1 MKRRDL
7 ITVLG
12 GTAAIWTLAARAQQ
26 ARGRLY
32 KVGYL
37 GPASPEPHLIKAF
50 EYGLQTLG
58 YRLGENV
65 VVEYRFANQD
75 LERLPTLAA
84 ELVRLGVDIIV
95 AGSNATAAAM
105 SATTTIPIVMTNS
118 LDPMSTGLAASL
130 ARPGGNV
137 TGFTADTGDEI
148 WGKRLELLK
157 EVLPNLSRVGV
168 LWNPDYVPNRTRLIS
183 IREAARAVGLTLV
196 SVEANGLDGLEPAFA
211 TMVSERTQAFI
222 VLGDSILYNY
232 RGQLAATATRNRL
245 PGASSL
251 REYAEAG
258 FLLTYG
264 PDFRDIYRRAA
275 IFIDKIFKGAKPADL
290 PIEQPTKF
298 ELVVNLKTA
307 KALGL
312 PVPQTLLAR
321 ADEVIE

>member
-58 YRLGENV
+58 YRVDENV
-65 VVEYRFANQD
+65 LVEYRFANQD

-118 LDPMSTGLAASL
+118 LDPMSTGLVASL

-137 TGFTADTGDEI
+137 TGFTADAGDEI
-148 WGKRLELLK
+148 LGKRLELLK
-157 EVLPNLSRVGV
+157 DALPNLSRVGV
-168 LWNPDYVPNRTRLIS
+168 LWNPDYAPNRSRLTS
-183 IREAARAVGLTLV
+183 MREAARGLGLTLV
-196 SVEANGLDGLEPAFA
+196 SVEARGLNALEQAFA
-211 TMVSERTQAFI
+211 TMVRERAQAFV
-222 VLGDSILYNY
+222 VLGESMLFSN
-232 RGQLAATATRNRL
+232 RGQIAVMALRNRL
-245 PGASSL
+245 PAASSL
-251 REYAEAG
+251 REYADAG
-258 FLLTYG
+258 LLLTYG
-264 PDFRDIYRRAA
+264 VDCRNLFRRSAV
-275 IFIDKIFKGAKPADL
+275 F
-290 PIEQPTKF
+290 
-298 ELVVNLKTA
+298 V
-307 KALGL
+307 
-312 PVPQTLLAR
+312 
-321 ADEVIE
+321 

>member
-1 MKRRDL
+1 MLISAFITEEINIAFIFGGFMMGLAMPRHARLTEEVTRRIEDF
-7 ITVLG
+7 TV
-12 GTAAIWTLAARAQQ
+12 TL
-26 ARGRLY
+26 LLPIFFVY
-32 KVGYL
+32 T
-37 GPASPEPHLIKAF
+37 
-50 EYGLQTLG
+50 GLKM
-58 YRLGENV
+58 N
-65 VVEYRFANQD
+65 
-75 LERLPTLAA
+75 
-84 ELVRLGVDIIV
+84 VRL
-95 AGSNATAAAM
+95 
-105 SATTTIPIVMTNS
+105 
-118 LDPMSTGLAASL
+118 LD
-130 ARPGGNV
+130 RPERGGN
-137 TGFTADTGDEI
+137 
-148 WGKRLELLK
+148 
-157 EVLPNLSRVGV
+157 PQ
-168 LWNPDYVPNRTRLIS
+168 
-183 IREAARAVGLTLV
+183 AARAVGLTLV